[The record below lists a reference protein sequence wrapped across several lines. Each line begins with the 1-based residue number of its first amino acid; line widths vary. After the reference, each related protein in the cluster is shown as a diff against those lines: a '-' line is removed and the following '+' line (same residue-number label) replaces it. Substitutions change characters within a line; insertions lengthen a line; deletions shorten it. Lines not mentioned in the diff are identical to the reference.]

1 MNAAFAA
8 KQRASGGRRSF
19 ARRQSL
25 RPSPSASAMTR
36 KTSVL
41 FICPRTRSLPGP
53 TAVRITSLP
62 ECTSALIIAGRLPK
76 RSTALSGPR
85 IDAKGEMRSRYRHR
99 SSPACS
105 ADSASRMAGKRVDQL

>member
-8 KQRASGGRRSF
+8 KQRACAGGRRSF

-41 FICPRTRSLPGP
+41 SICASGANRGQDHVLARMHVGVDHRWQVAEAQYGTQ
-53 TAVRITSLP
+53 
-62 ECTSALIIAGRLPK
+62 
-76 RSTALSGPR
+76 RSTYR
-85 IDAKGEMRSRYRHR
+85 GER
-99 SSPACS
+99 
-105 ADSASRMAGKRVDQL
+105 